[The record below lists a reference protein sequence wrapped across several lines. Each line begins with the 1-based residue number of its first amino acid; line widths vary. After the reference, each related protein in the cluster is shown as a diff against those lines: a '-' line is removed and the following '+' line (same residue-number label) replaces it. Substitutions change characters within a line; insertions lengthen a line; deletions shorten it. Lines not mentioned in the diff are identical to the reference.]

1 MALTR
6 DDDLIYLFTGTSEI
20 FIKNRIKRILQ
31 GYGKQQYTVIRYD
44 MESTPLSVV
53 INDAITVPLLEDIKV
68 IILKN
73 PLFLTKNKEDDV
85 SDLKEFIKYLKNPSE
100 STVLM
105 IDATDMKIHQANEVY
120 KVLKNVALIIN
131 YDESQE
137 VELKG
142 WVKRTFNSNNVEI
155 RDDAL
160 NLFMQYL
167 NNNQIRMEQEIEK
180 LVSYVGSGGVINTD
194 IINLLINKDLSNEIF
209 NLIKAIVD
217 RNHEQV
223 FKIYKELTANTK
235 DVMGILGM
243 ISSTFVDYITIA
255 KLMKAGH
262 NQNDIAKFF
271 NVSPGRAYYMVKN
284 AKTFKMVD
292 LENYVK
298 KLQDLDYK
306 IKSGQIDR
314 NVGMDLLLIQIDQ
327 NIF

>member
-6 DDDLIYLFTGTSEI
+6 DDDLIYLFTGSSEI

-31 GYGKQQYTVIRYD
+31 SYGKQTYTVIRYD
-44 MESTPLSVV
+44 METTPLSVV
-53 INDAITVPLLEDIKV
+53 INDAITVPLLEDLKV

-73 PLFLTKNKEDDV
+73 PIFLTKNKEDNL
-85 SDLKEFIKYLKNPSE
+85 SELKEFIKYLKNPSE
-100 STVLM
+100 STVIM
-105 IDATDMKIHQANEVY
+105 IDATDTKIHQANEVY
-120 KVLKNVALIIN
+120 KVLKNTALIIN

-137 VELKG
+137 IELKG
-142 WVKRTFNSNNVEI
+142 WVKRSFVSNNVDI
-155 RDDAL
+155 KDDAL

-180 LVSYVGSGGVINTD
+180 LSTYVGNGGTITTNEVK
-194 IINLLINKDLSNEIF
+194 LLVNKDLSNEIF

-223 FKIYKELTANTK
+223 FTLYKELTANTK
-235 DVMGILGM
+235 DVMGILAM

-262 NQNDIAKFF
+262 SQNDIAKFF
-271 NVSPGRAYYMVKN
+271 NVSSGRAYYMVKN
-284 AKTFKMVD
+284 AKSFKMAD
-292 LENYVK
+292 LENYVN
-298 KLQDLDYK
+298 KLAILDYK

-314 NVGMDLLLIQIDQ
+314 TIGMDLLLIQIDQ
-327 NIF
+327 NIL

>member
-1 MALTR
+1 MALTK

-31 GYGKQQYTVIRYD
+31 GYGKQQYTVIKYD
-44 MESTPLSVV
+44 MDNTPLSIV

-73 PLFLTKNKEDDV
+73 PTFLTKNKEDDI

-142 WVKRTFNSNNVEI
+142 WVKRAFVTNNVDI

-180 LVSYVGSGGVINTD
+180 LIAYVGNGGTITTNIVETM
-194 IINLLINKDLSNEIF
+194 INKDLSNEIF

-223 FKIYKELTANTK
+223 FKIYKELTTNTK
-235 DVMGILGM
+235 DVMGILAM

-262 NQNDIAKFF
+262 SQNDIAKFF

-284 AKTFKMVD
+284 AKSFKMQD

-298 KLQDLDYK
+298 KLATLDYK

-314 NVGMDLLLIQIDQ
+314 NIGMDLLLIQIDQ
-327 NIF
+327 NIL

>member
-1 MALTR
+1 MAHTK

-31 GYGKQQYTVIRYD
+31 GYGKQQYTVIKYD
-44 MESTPLSVV
+44 MDNTPLSIV

-73 PLFLTKNKEDDV
+73 PTFLTKNKEDDI

-142 WVKRTFNSNNVEI
+142 WVKRAFVTNNVDI

-180 LVSYVGSGGVINTD
+180 LIAYVGNGGTITTNIVETM
-194 IINLLINKDLSNEIF
+194 INKDLSNEIF

-223 FKIYKELTANTK
+223 FKIYKELTTNTK
-235 DVMGILGM
+235 DVMGILAM

-262 NQNDIAKFF
+262 SQNDIAKFF

-284 AKTFKMVD
+284 AKSFKMQD

-298 KLQDLDYK
+298 KLATLDYK

-314 NVGMDLLLIQIDQ
+314 NIGMDLLLIQIDQ
-327 NIF
+327 NIL